1 VDESAQ
7 YTGICRIQAASG
19 FVHKNKRRAGVLAL
33 RGLGSGFEAGEDG
46 ENDVTQGV
54 KGKPERTQ
62 QVVGRQDA
70 PGGQAVGLPEP
81 LRRGN

>member
-1 VDESAQ
+1 M
-7 YTGICRIQAASG
+7 
-19 FVHKNKRRAGVLAL
+19 LAL

-81 LRRGN
+81 LRRGKQQMQHITHFLGPAPHNQ